1 MRAVTN
7 AVIAGLLAVAVIA
20 SVPAWRGGRRRG
32 PRRPLRK
39 AGAISVALPV
49 VVLAVAAAAGAWS
62 RAAGHGPLA
71 PLSGSGLVG
80 ILVVCLLSLLAVAAG
95 GPVTT
100 LVLEL
105 ADRSGD
111 TDVVAAEPPV
121 LRGGAWIGAL
131 ERAAIVTTLLAG
143 WPEGL
148 AVVLGIK
155 GLARYPELRAPAAA
169 ERFIIGT
176 FTSVLWAAACAG
188 CGVLLT
194 VGR

>member
-1 MRAVTN
+1 MIRWVLLVLLLAAVAT
-7 AVIAGLLAVAVIA
+7 ALPLWRHHPSRREPTARLLPVLLAVLVLVVSAAVG
-20 SVPAWRGGRRRG
+20 AWRVIRD
-32 PRRPLRK
+32 
-39 AGAISVALPV
+39 
-49 VVLAVAAAAGAWS
+49 
-62 RAAGHGPLA
+62 HGPLA
-71 PLSGSGLVG
+71 PLTGGG
-80 ILVVCLLSLLAVAAG
+80 IGGALMVALLALLAVAAG
-95 GPVTT
+95 GPLTT

-111 TDVVAAEPPV
+111 TDPVATEPPV

-131 ERAAIVTTLLAG
+131 ERAAIVSTLLAG

-176 FTSVLWAAACAG
+176 FTSVLWAAGCAG

-194 VGR
+194 LAR